1 MKVFISSTY
10 EDLAEYRIAV
20 RDFLKSLEHEPLM
33 LPSPVDDDIPDYKKL
48 IDETEVF
55 IGIYAHRY
63 GILPKGDEQSLIE
76 QEYRYAVQ
84 KGKDILCYI
93 VDPDA
98 EWPEKWKEDD
108 FIKRTRLEAFL
119 ENLRK
124 DHPVANFREPQDIL
138 RHSRPFLDQFSD
150 IYDRLKHLHNWS
162 IKLPETQKLAKIAEL
177 AKQFQSQTLNGHA
190 FQLASLLISRDFLI
204 NKNDPAYPLI
214 DDVEKLLKN
223 ELSAVAFAEN
233 APSGYSIE
241 QVISSNGIPKVAI
254 FAVPA
259 LIVGLLLGAFFFS
272 GPNTASAPE
281 KAKPVM
287 TLAVNDSV
295 ETATTAAKQ
304 KTETPPE
311 TEKAAPKPAETA
323 QKQPEK
329 QKTPSETES
338 VKSTPVTTPA
348 IAETQ
353 PAKAEPEKSTPET
366 ASQRSESAQ
375 KTTEEQP
382 QPIAPATENTRQ
394 LQPVAQST
402 PQQPESQP
410 ESQSVTD
417 TRPGARIIQPENLV
431 VCADVNRD
439 TRMPEGVADTL
450 SAGTIWM
457 WARLTTDRADSIRA
471 EWFLN
476 GVKLGSKSA
485 NIPVASPG
493 YRIYFSRYIEE
504 NRSGAGKLVLF
515 NGNNEQIGER
525 NFWIASTG
533 N

>member
-287 TLAVNDSV
+287 T
-295 ETATTAAKQ
+295 
-304 KTETPPE
+304 
-311 TEKAAPKPAETA
+311 
-323 QKQPEK
+323 
-329 QKTPSETES
+329 
-338 VKSTPVTTPA
+338 
-348 IAETQ
+348 
-353 PAKAEPEKSTPET
+353 
-366 ASQRSESAQ
+366 
-375 KTTEEQP
+375 
-382 QPIAPATENTRQ
+382 
-394 LQPVAQST
+394 
-402 PQQPESQP
+402 
-410 ESQSVTD
+410 
-417 TRPGARIIQPENLV
+417 
-431 VCADVNRD
+431 
-439 TRMPEGVADTL
+439 
-450 SAGTIWM
+450 
-457 WARLTTDRADSIRA
+457 
-471 EWFLN
+471 
-476 GVKLGSKSA
+476 
-485 NIPVASPG
+485 
-493 YRIYFSRYIEE
+493 
-504 NRSGAGKLVLF
+504 
-515 NGNNEQIGER
+515 
-525 NFWIASTG
+525 
-533 N
+533 